1 MPVNCYP
8 ERLDWAAQHSHL
20 ESVGRMFCGLS
31 PWLEGASSA
40 AHSDGATRELFNTLL
55 DNISNPASPDF
66 LNFHRGTQP
75 LVDAAFLA
83 TGFLRA
89 PQLWH
94 NLQPAVQSQLMSALR
109 SSRVIRPGFNNWLLF
124 AGVIEAFFCKF
135 DVEWDV
141 MRIDYALRQHE
152 QWYLGDGVYGDGPEF
167 HLDYYNSFVIH
178 PLLLEI
184 LWAVRGKHADWD
196 RMHDQVLARAQRHAV
211 QLERLIGPDGTFPPI
226 GRSLTYRCGAFHLLA
241 LLTWKQLLPPELK
254 PAQVRGA
261 LLAVMEKTLANPAN
275 YDEQGWLRIGV
286 NGAQPTLGENY
297 ISTGSLYLCST
308 AFLPLGL
315 PEDAPFWSDPEEPWT
330 QRKLWWRNDAIPIDK
345 ALKF

>member
-1 MPVNCYP
+1 MPLEAHPDRANAVVT
-8 ERLDWAAQHSHL
+8 HSHL
-20 ESVGRMFCGLS
+20 EAIGRLFCGLS
-31 PWLEGASSA
+31 PWLNHSSNAQYLEGLTA
-40 AHSDGATRELFNTLL
+40 AGLNQLFE
-55 DNISNPASPDF
+55 NIVSPDSPDF
-66 LNFHRGTQP
+66 LNFQKGTQP

-89 PQLWH
+89 PQLWQG
-94 NLQPAVQSQLMSALR
+94 LQPEVQSQLIASLR
-109 SSRVIRPGFNNWLLF
+109 SSRSIRPHFNNWLLF

-135 DVEWDV
+135 DLEWDA
-141 MRIDYALRQHE
+141 MRIDYPLRQHE

-184 LWAVRGKHADWD
+184 LWAVRGKHAGWD
-196 RMHDQVLARAQRHAV
+196 RLYDRVLARAQRHAV

-241 LLTWKQLLPPELK
+241 LLAWKGLLPGELK

-261 LLAVMEKTLANPAN
+261 LLAVMDKTLTDRANF
-275 YDEQGWLRIGV
+275 DDQGWLRVGV
-286 NGAQPTLGENY
+286 NGSQPTLGENY

-315 PEDAPFWSDPEEPWT
+315 AEDDPFWSAPEEPWT
-330 QRKLWWRNDAIPIDK
+330 QRKLWWRHDAISIDK
-345 ALKF
+345 ALKL

>member
-1 MPVNCYP
+1 M
-8 ERLDWAAQHSHL
+8 A
-20 ESVGRMFCGLS
+20 
-31 PWLEGASSA
+31 
-40 AHSDGATRELFNTLL
+40 
-55 DNISNPASPDF
+55 
-66 LNFHRGTQP
+66 
-75 LVDAAFLA
+75 
-83 TGFLRA
+83 
-89 PQLWH
+89 
-94 NLQPAVQSQLMSALR
+94 ALR
-109 SSRVIRPGFNNWLLF
+109 SSRVIRPHPNNWLLF
-124 AGVIEAFFCKF
+124 AGVFEAFFCKF
-135 DVEWDV
+135 DEPWDA
-141 MRIDYALRQHE
+141 MRVDYALRQHE

-184 LWAVRGKHADWD
+184 LRAVRGNHADWD
-196 RMHDQVLARAQRHAV
+196 RMHDRVLARAQRHAV
-211 QLERLIGPDGTFPPI
+211 QLERLIGPDGTFSPI

-241 LLTWKQLLPPELK
+241 LLAWKQLLPPELK

-286 NGAQPTLGENY
+286 NGSQPGLGENY

-330 QRKLWWRNDAIPIDK
+330 QRKLWWRNDAIPIDR